1 MTLHGWTRSAR
12 GRRTIFQPLVISV
25 HAARHAAH
33 SRDERIGACRLP
45 PGGTREASGIQ
56 HARAAEALRC
66 DVGSG
71 AADGV
76 QSSMHPAKTLAQF
89 HCLERR
95 LCESNPRQTRLL
107 DISLQTI
114 TDVAAYRSLQFR
126 FLRRAHD
133 APRFRPSC
141 GR

>member
-1 MTLHGWTRSAR
+1 MSFLSVRRGMQRIRAMSASWR
-12 GRRTIFQPLVISV
+12 AV
-25 HAARHAAH
+25 
-33 SRDERIGACRLP
+33 CRLAE
-45 PGGTREASGIQ
+45 RAK
-56 HARAAEALRC
+56 RAASSTRVRPKRFDAMS
-66 DVGSG
+66 GSG

-76 QSSMHPAKTLAQF
+76 QSSMLPAKTFAEF
-89 HCLERR
+89 RCLERR
-95 LCESNPRQTRLL
+95 LYEAIPRQTRLL

-126 FLRRAHD
+126 FLKRAHD

>member
-1 MTLHGWTRSAR
+1 MSFLSMRRGMQRIRAMSASWR
-12 GRRTIFQPLVISV
+12 AVCRR
-25 HAARHAAH
+25 AECAK
-33 SRDERIGACRLP
+33 
-45 PGGTREASGIQ
+45 
-56 HARAAEALRC
+56 RAASSTRVRPKRFDAMS
-66 DVGSG
+66 GSV
-71 AADGV
+71 AADDV
-76 QSSMHPAKTLAQF
+76 QSSMHPAKTLAEF
-89 HCLERR
+89 RCLERR
-95 LCESNPRQTRLL
+95 LCESSPRQTRLL

>member
-1 MTLHGWTRSAR
+1 MTLHGCTRSAR

-33 SRDERIGACRLP
+33 SRDERIVACRLP
-45 PGGTREASGIQ
+45 PGGTREADGIQ
-56 HARAAEALRC
+56 HAAAAEALRC

-95 LCESNPRQTRLL
+95 LYEAIPPSGKVTRHFITNYYRCRRVSFPT
-107 DISLQTI
+107 ISLP
-114 TDVAAYRSLQFR
+114 DA
-126 FLRRAHD
+126 RA
-133 APRFRPSC
+133 
-141 GR
+141 

>member
-1 MTLHGWTRSAR
+1 MSASWR
-12 GRRTIFQPLVISV
+12 AVCRR
-25 HAARHAAH
+25 A
-33 SRDERIGACRLP
+33 ERAK
-45 PGGTREASGIQ
+45 
-56 HARAAEALRC
+56 RAASSTRVRPKRFDAMS
-66 DVGSG
+66 GSV

-76 QSSMHPAKTLAQF
+76 QSSMLPAETLAEF
-89 HCLERR
+89 RCLERR
-95 LCESNPRQTRLL
+95 LYEAIPRQARLL

-126 FLRRAHD
+126 FLMRAHD

>member
-1 MTLHGWTRSAR
+1 M
-12 GRRTIFQPLVISV
+12 
-25 HAARHAAH
+25 
-33 SRDERIGACRLP
+33 ACRLP
-45 PGGTREASGIQ
+45 PGGTREAGGIQ

-76 QSSMHPAKTLAQF
+76 QSSMHPAETLAQF

-95 LCESNPRQTRLL
+95 LYEAPPPRQARLL

-126 FLRRAHD
+126 FLKRAHD